1 MEMSKTPKCNTCHHA
16 IFDTLWGEYKC
27 PFLIKPYNVSCEGIV
42 DCKLYKKGTPK
53 DSKRGEDLD
62 NE

>member
-1 MEMSKTPKCNTCHHA
+1 METPKTSKCRTCHHS
-16 IFDTLWGEYKC
+16 IFDNLWGEYKC

-62 NE
+62 NQ

>member
-1 MEMSKTPKCNTCHHA
+1 MEIPKTPLCNTCHHA

-27 PFLIKPYNVSCEGIV
+27 PFFIKPSGDYIEYIA

-62 NE
+62 D